1 MSEWHKV
8 GIELPPN
15 WKEAVAERARELGC
29 PMRYLWMAAID
40 RLLTLPQA
48 ELEQT
53 ALAFELMA
61 RKDFDKLGKTA
72 PGRCQELIVK
82 WAADFVAA
90 LGSGPGKRGHTATPR
105 KPG

>member
-1 MSEWHKV
+1 MSEWQKV

-72 PGRCQELIVK
+72 PGRCQDLIMK

-90 LGSGPGKRGHTATPR
+90 LGPQPARRGHGGSS
-105 KPG
+105 KKSS

>member
-1 MSEWHKV
+1 MSDWHKV

-15 WKEAVAERARELGC
+15 WKEAVAGRARELGC

-40 RLLTLPQA
+40 RLLAMPER

-61 RKDFDKLGKTA
+61 RKDFEQLSKTA
-72 PGRCQELIVK
+72 PGECQTLIVK
-82 WAADFVAA
+82 WAEDFVAQ
-90 LGSGPGKRGHTATPR
+90 LGGESPEGVLPQR
-105 KPG
+105 KLG